1 MYCISDEQIEYILN
15 DIRRNGVEME
25 DLQLN
30 LLDHICC
37 IIEQELKE
45 GDDFEHFYR
54 ATVQRFYRRN
64 LREIEEETIDLLT
77 FKNFYAM
84 KKALIISG
92 ACSVAAFIFGS
103 FFKFMYWPGASILL
117 TLGIGSFSLLFLPLL
132 FILKSRE
139 VKTAS
144 DKFVIAIGIA
154 VGIMFSL
161 AILFIV
167 MHWPG
172 ANVLLFTAIG
182 TAAFLLLPA
191 YFFTGIRRPETKLNT
206 ILMSIILVG
215 IIGLQFTIVRLRP
228 SPVNK
233 VATATYLQNEALL
246 AVVQKEK
253 APVAH
258 ATAAI
263 ASQIQNNCNEL
274 KKMILM
280 KSVGATTIPATYEQD
295 ELFLNDV
302 WLGNEFVNEG
312 EGLQLLAKLREEV
325 RSYNALVQGGNMV
338 ISSGLPVL
346 SADLQSLAKNYTCVS
361 MLNSVMQLQLF
372 VAVAESA
379 NGMATK

>member
-45 GDDFEHFYR
+45 DDDFEHFYR
-54 ATVQRFYRRN
+54 ATVQRFYRRD

-103 FFKFMYWPGASILL
+103 FFKFMYWPGASVLL

-139 VKTAS
+139 VKEVS
-144 DKFVIAIGIA
+144 DKFVIAIGVA
-154 VGIMFSL
+154 VGILFSL

-172 ANVLLFTAIG
+172 ANVLLFSAIG
-182 TAAFLLLPA
+182 TAAFLLLPT

-233 VATATYLQNEALL
+233 VATAAYLQNEALL
-246 AVVQKEK
+246 GVMRQGKMP
-253 APVAH
+253 APS
-258 ATAAI
+258 ATADI
-263 ASQIQNNCNEL
+263 ALQIQNNCNEL

-280 KSVGATTIPATYEQD
+280 KSVGVTTLPATYEQ
-295 ELFLNDV
+295 EGLFLNDV
-302 WLGNEFVNEG
+302 WLGNEFVNDG
-312 EGLQLLAKLREEV
+312 EGLQLLAKLRDEV
-325 RSYNALVQGGNMV
+325 RSYNARVTAGNMV
-338 ISSGLPVL
+338 ISLGLPVL
-346 SADLQSLAKNYTCVS
+346 SGELPLVAKNYTCIS

-372 VAVAESA
+372 VAVAEST
-379 NGMATK
+379 NSMAVK